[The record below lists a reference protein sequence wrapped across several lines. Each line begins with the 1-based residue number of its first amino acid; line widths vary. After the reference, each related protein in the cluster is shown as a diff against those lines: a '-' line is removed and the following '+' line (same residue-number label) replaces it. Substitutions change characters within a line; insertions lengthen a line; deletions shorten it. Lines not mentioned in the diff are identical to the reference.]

1 MIKEARHAHERM
13 TGRTSMPR
21 HMVNVLER
29 KAKGLKPGAEYY
41 MPLKRGQDTL
51 GFAVFGVYGGRP
63 TMKTVLAPHMTPRG
77 KAMKEFQV
85 KTGDM
90 IKEGG
95 LFAAGVTDARKKMA
109 QFDGLSR

>member
-1 MIKEARHAHERM
+1 
-13 TGRTSMPR
+13 
-21 HMVNVLER
+21 VNVLER

-51 GFAVFGVYGGRP
+51 GFAVFGVYRGRP

-77 KAMKEFQV
+77 KAMGDFQM

-90 IKEGG
+90 IKEGA
-95 LFAAGVTDARKKMA
+95 FALGVADAMEKLALHRGA
-109 QFDGLSR
+109 RV